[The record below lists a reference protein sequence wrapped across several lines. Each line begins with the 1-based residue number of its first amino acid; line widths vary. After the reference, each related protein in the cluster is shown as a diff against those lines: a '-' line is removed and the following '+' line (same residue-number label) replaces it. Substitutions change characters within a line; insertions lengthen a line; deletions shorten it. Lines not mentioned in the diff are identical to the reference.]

1 MYFNNLIGRLTYG
14 KELLNF
20 RKNSHFCK
28 TNHPG
33 FAASVRHPSPLA
45 KTDGKPA
52 KRIVCSLGLNVPE
65 PVSLRT
71 KESCSIPRKTTL
83 FPKRI
88 SPLPPRSSPYAL
100 HVFARHSSAEGCR
113 SNLGGGCLYCP
124 NPEILFRAQR
134 QSLTPVAYVDD
145 EWTPTKQYRFNPN
158 GSPFGITAFCSPD
171 GRHLAMMPHPERSF
185 LLWRWPWI
193 PQEWKTQKWQADVG
207 DHHLWASPWLRL
219 FQNAREWC
227 AHQVS

>member
-1 MYFNNLIGRLTYG
+1 MYFNNLIGRLTHE

-45 KTDGKPA
+45 KTDGIPA

-83 FPKRI
+83 FPQRI
-88 SPLPPRSSPYAL
+88 SPLPPRSSPLAIL
-100 HVFARHSSAEGCR
+100 SPSPLVILSVAK
-113 SNLGGGCLYCP
+113 NL
-124 NPEILFRAQR
+124 
-134 QSLTPVAYVDD
+134 PV
-145 EWTPTKQYRFNPN
+145 
-158 GSPFGITAFCSPD
+158 
-171 GRHLAMMPHPERSF
+171 
-185 LLWRWPWI
+185 
-193 PQEWKTQKWQADVG
+193 
-207 DHHLWASPWLRL
+207 
-219 FQNAREWC
+219 
-227 AHQVS
+227 